1 MSVMKRSIDLIGVPL
16 DLGASRR
23 GVDMG
28 PSAIRIAELESKLVS
43 LGYEVTDLGN
53 LDVAIPETEE
63 VAEGEEVLRYKTPI
77 LETCFELLK
86 KVESSLDGGSFPLVL
101 GGDHSIALGSIAGA
115 SLHYAASNGRIGLVW
130 FDAHGDFNTPETT
143 LSGNIHGMPLAASLG
158 MGDGDLVGL
167 GGASPKVDPG
177 NAVLIGARDLD
188 PKERE
193 NIRESGITTYTMRE
207 VDERGMRSVVNEAIE
222 IASEGTEGI
231 YVSLDLDVI
240 DPDFA
245 PGTGTPVVGGL
256 SYREAHLAMEILSDR
271 ADLVAL
277 DLVEVNPVIDNQ
289 NHTALLAVELVQ
301 SLLGKE
307 IL

>member
-1 MSVMKRSIDLIGVPL
+1 MNGRKGTVEVIGVPL

-28 PSAIRIAELESKLVS
+28 PSAIRIADLESRLVS

-53 LDVAIPETEE
+53 LEVAIPETQE
-63 VAEGEEVLRYKTPI
+63 VAEGEEVLRYKSPI
-77 LETCFELLK
+77 VETCRDLMK
-86 KVESSLDGGSFPLVL
+86 TVQASLDRGAFPLVL

-115 SLHYAASNGRIGLVW
+115 SLHHAARKGRIGLIW

-143 LSGNIHGMPLAASLG
+143 QSGNIHGMPLAATLG
-158 MGDGDLVGL
+158 MGDHDLVNL
-167 GGASPKVDPG
+167 GGTSPKVDPR
-177 NAVLIGARDLD
+177 NAVLIGVRDLD
-188 PKERE
+188 PREKE
-193 NIRESGITTYTMRE
+193 NIRSSGISTFTMRE
-207 VDERGMRSVVNEAIE
+207 VDESGMRSVMNEAIK
-222 IASEGTEGI
+222 IASDGTNGI
-231 YVSLDLDVI
+231 YVSFDLDVI
-240 DPDFA
+240 DPEFA

-256 SYREAHLAMEILSDR
+256 SYREAHLAMEIMSDR